1 MKLNYYEIMGV
12 SEHAPID
19 EIKKA
24 YRKLALKWHPD
35 KNPKNSEAEEK
46 FKEIASAYEII
57 GDVQKRLAYDAKL
70 KEERIQ
76 QEQRQAT
83 NKETSKAG
91 NSVES
96 FFATVILAF
105 VFLSVL
111 SFLLGD
117 SNKPI
122 S

>member
-1 MKLNYYEIMGV
+1 MGV
-12 SEHAPID
+12 SEHASFD

-24 YRKLALKWHPD
+24 YRKLAQKWHPD

-46 FKEIASAYEII
+46 FKEIACAYEII

-83 NKETSKAG
+83 NKETSKTG